1 MSMIR
6 TSQRRGA
13 LPSPPS
19 PPSLPSPP
27 VAWKPMAAKGVH
39 RIRSADVDVA

>member
-19 PPSLPSPP
+19 LPSPP
-27 VAWKPMAAKGVH
+27 AAWKPMAAKGVH
-39 RIRSADVDVA
+39 RIRSADVDVDVA

>member
-6 TSQRRGA
+6 TSHRRGA

-19 PPSLPSPP
+19 LPSPP
-27 VAWKPMAAKGVH
+27 AAWKPMAAKGVH
-39 RIRSADVDVA
+39 RIRSADVDVDVA